1 MTSTRRWNWEAAL
14 VPCWG
19 EYRHV
24 PFARGLC
31 LLFPFLVAAAL
42 RTRRDVYEIDI
53 LISYLVILAVYTV
66 IYGLAGDWMLQRATR
81 QDATA
86 TPPSPSILRGA
97 LHALRSLVLVVAGFA
112 IIVVAEA
119 LRPHVHQKSNIVSM
133 KADLRNLVTAQEAFF
148 TENGRYAST
157 MDSLLY
163 EPSPS
168 VSVSVLRADS
178 ISFAAEASY
187 PDFDTRC
194 RISVNSSEG
203 TPVDSLDGVPVC
215 ERSSDR

>member
-19 EYRHV
+19 EYRQV

-53 LISYLVILAVYTV
+53 LIAYLVILAVYTV

-81 QDATA
+81 PDATA
-86 TPPSPSILRGA
+86 TPPSPSIRRGA
-97 LHALRSLVLVVAGFA
+97 LHALRSLVLVAAGFA
-112 IIVVAEA
+112 VIVVAEA
-119 LRPHVHQKSNIVSM
+119 LRPQVNQKSNIVAM
-133 KADLRNLVTAQEAFF
+133 RADLRNLVTAQDAFF

-157 MDSLLY
+157 LDSLIY

-168 VSVSVLRADS
+168 VSVSLLRADS
-178 ISFAAEASY
+178 ISFAAEASFLA
-187 PDFDTRC
+187 FDTRC
-194 RISVNSSEG
+194 RISVNRGEG
-203 TPVDSLDGVPVC
+203 MPVDSVAGVPVC
-215 ERSSDR
+215 ERSRDR